1 MILHESLVDTDIP
14 RRDKM
19 REAVIS
25 HWRDS
30 FEVLKLDLSVC
41 MDFFFSFRF
50 INYFGHRNHMG
61 GLASLQTSGQMRT

>member
-1 MILHESLVDTDIP
+1 MILRESLVDTDIP

-25 HWRDS
+25 HWQDS
-30 FEVLKLDLSVC
+30 FEVLKLDLSVY

-50 INYFGHRNHMG
+50 INYFR
-61 GLASLQTSGQMRT
+61 S

>member
-1 MILHESLVDTDIP
+1 MILRESLVDTDIP
-14 RRDKM
+14 RRNKM

-41 MDFFFSFRF
+41 MYFFFSFRF
-50 INYFGHRNHMG
+50 INYFR
-61 GLASLQTSGQMRT
+61 S